1 MGLARTKGDRWVIST
16 KDETRQ
22 AIVDIV
28 NEASWKLSICTRDLE
43 VGVYDHPDFLQAL
56 TQLVLSQTYVR
67 IRILIATPP
76 SSIKYDNAFI
86 ELGRRL
92 RGYIEFRHLPEE
104 LWADAETFCLA
115 DDFGVAY
122 RLREDSWNG
131 IVDTYEPPVAKLYGD
146 LFTNLWAK
154 SDTTSDLPHLSIHEA
169 SELGYQ

>member
-1 MGLARTKGDRWVIST
+1 MGLARTQGDRWLTST

-28 NEASWKLSICTRDLE
+28 NKASWKLSICTRNLE

-67 IRILIATPP
+67 IRVLIASPA
-76 SSIKYDNAFI
+76 SSIEYDNAFI

-104 LWADAETFCLA
+104 LWAEAETFCIA

-122 RLREDSWNG
+122 RLREDSWDG
-131 IVDTYEPPVAKLYGD
+131 IADTYEPPVAELYGN
-146 LFTNLWAK
+146 LFINLWAK
-154 SDTTSDLPHLSIHEA
+154 SDTTAGLPHLSIHEA
-169 SELGYQ
+169 GQPAYQ